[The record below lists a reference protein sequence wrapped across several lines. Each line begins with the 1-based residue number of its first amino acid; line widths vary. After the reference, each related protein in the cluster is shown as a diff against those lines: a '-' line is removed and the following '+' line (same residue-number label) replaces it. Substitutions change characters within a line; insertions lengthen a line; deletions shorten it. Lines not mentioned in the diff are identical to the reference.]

1 MTRLTRARRRVT
13 HGVHPEIQRD
23 GRDVAHRVSQ
33 ALVNDGRRRSAFL
46 HRLEKACWLFAEA
59 RCARQDR
66 FARGEEETTI
76 AVADGSTANI
86 PGGDFMKAVWSI
98 WLGKSDQPSVG
109 DDLVGK
115 L

>member
-1 MTRLTRARRRVT
+1 MSRTAFTLRFKETVGMSPIEYLRRWRMMVAGEAPFCT
-13 HGVHPEIQRD
+13 ALKKLVGCSPRRD
-23 GRDVAHRVSQ
+23 
-33 ALVNDGRRRSAFL
+33 
-46 HRLEKACWLFAEA
+46 
-59 RCARQDR
+59 
-66 FARGEEETTI
+66 ARGRIASLAAKKMTTI